1 MAPRASDSSGRPKD
15 TSRDRPDV
23 GAASARQDGPK
34 PVANDPTR
42 GPGLVR
48 NSPNSNVP
56 QGGSKPA
63 AEPRHSDSGFEI
75 ASMIVISGVA
85 VIGYQAYY
93 WLRYGIWKSL
103 SLWLVWNT
111 IADRP
116 PMLEWRGAEKIVHQI
131 LDLPVSGVLVIVGIF
146 TALFASWWSERER
159 SSPRR

>member
-1 MAPRASDSSGRPKD
+1 MAPRASDSSGHPKD
-15 TSRDRPDV
+15 TCRDRLDV
-23 GAASARQDGPK
+23 GAAPARRDGPT
-34 PVANDPTR
+34 PIANDPTR
-42 GPGLVR
+42 GAGLVQ

-56 QGGSKPA
+56 HRGSKPA
-63 AEPRHSDSGFEI
+63 AKPRHSDSGFEI

-103 SLWLVWNT
+103 SLSVVWNT
-111 IADRP
+111 FADRP
-116 PMLEWRGAEKIVHQI
+116 PTLEWRGVEKIVYQI
-131 LDLPVSGVLVIVGIF
+131 LDLPVSGVLIIVGIF